1 MNAGID
7 KIPNTELSEMRA
19 TFLAED
25 GREIPSVTEDEM
37 REVDRIAV
45 QDFQLGVL
53 QMMENAG
60 RNLASH
66 VIDTFGETTGKIT
79 ILTGSGGNG
88 GGGLCC
94 ARHLHNRGFRVQLLM
109 TRPAEAL
116 EGAAG
121 AQFAILSSAGLIAAG
136 LEDSEKLISGATV
149 VVDALIGYGLQGAP
163 GGTTALLIEACN
175 RWAKN
180 VVALD
185 IPSGVDATTGESPG
199 VSIRADR
206 TVTLALP
213 KRGLDPS
220 IYDLY
225 LTDIGIPPEVYLPL
239 GITLEPI
246 FAEHFLVKLITREDN

>member
-1 MNAGID
+1 MSASID
-7 KIPNTELSEMRA
+7 KIPGMERDEMRA
-19 TFLAED
+19 NFFDEN
-25 GREIPSVTEDEM
+25 GNGIPSVTEDEM

-66 VIDTFGETTGKIT
+66 VIDVFGGTAGLIT
-79 ILTGSGGNG
+79 ILAGSGGNG

-94 ARHLHNRGFRVQLLM
+94 ARHLHNRGFTVQILL
-109 TRPAEAL
+109 TKSPHAL
-116 EGAAG
+116 EGTAG
-121 AQFAILSSAGLIAAG
+121 AQYAILSSTGIVPAG
-136 LEDSEKLISGATV
+136 LEDSERLISEAGV
-149 VVDALIGYGLQGAP
+149 VIDALIGYSLQGAP
-163 GGTTALLIEACN
+163 RGNTALLIEASN
-175 RWAKN
+175 QWARN

-199 VSIRADR
+199 IAIRADR

-220 IYDLY
+220 KYDLY

-239 GITLEPI
+239 GITLDPF
-246 FAEHFLVKLITREDN
+246 FADHFLLKLITREDN

>member
-1 MNAGID
+1 
-7 KIPNTELSEMRA
+7 
-19 TFLAED
+19 
-25 GREIPSVTEDEM
+25 
-37 REVDRIAV
+37 
-45 QDFQLGVL
+45 
-53 QMMENAG
+53 
-60 RNLASH
+60 
-66 VIDTFGETTGKIT
+66 
-79 ILTGSGGNG
+79 
-88 GGGLCC
+88 
-94 ARHLHNRGFRVQLLM
+94 M

-121 AQFAILSSAGLIAAG
+121 AQFAIISSAGLTAAG

-149 VVDALIGYGLQGAP
+149 VVDALIGYSLQGAP

-220 IYDLY
+220 MYDLY

-246 FAEHFLVKLITREDN
+246 FAEHFLVKLISREDN

>member
-1 MNAGID
+1 MRVGID
-7 KIPNTELSEMRA
+7 KTLKMELGEMRA
-19 TFLAED
+19 TFLAEG
-25 GREIPSVTEDEM
+25 GRGIPSVTEDEM

-45 QDFQLGVL
+45 QDFQLGIL

-66 VIDTFGETTGKIT
+66 IIDAFGGTTGKIT
-79 ILTGSGGNG
+79 ILAGSGGNG

-94 ARHLHNRGFRVQLLM
+94 ARHLHNRGFEIQLLM
-109 TRPAEAL
+109 TRPAETL

-121 AQFAILSSAGLIAAG
+121 AQFAILSSAGIVAAG
-136 LEDSEKLISGATV
+136 LEDSEKLISEATV
-149 VVDALIGYGLQGAP
+149 VVDALIGYSLQGAP
-163 GGTTALLIEACN
+163 RGSTALLIEASN

-185 IPSGVDATTGESPG
+185 VPSGVDATTGESPG

-220 IYDLY
+220 TYDLY
-225 LTDIGIPPEVYLPL
+225 LADIGIPPEVYLPL
-239 GITLEPI
+239 GITVDPI
-246 FAEHFLVKLITREDN
+246 FAEHFLVRLIAREDN

>member
-1 MNAGID
+1 MSASID
-7 KIPNTELSEMRA
+7 KIPCMEQCEMRA
-19 TFLAED
+19 NFFSED
-25 GREIPSVTEDEM
+25 GKGIPSVTEDEM

-45 QDFQLGVL
+45 QDFQLSVL

-66 VIDTFGETTGKIT
+66 VIDVFGGAAGIIT
-79 ILTGSGGNG
+79 ILAGSGGNG

-94 ARHLHNRGFRVQLLM
+94 ARHLHNRGFKVQLLL
-109 TRPAEAL
+109 TRHPEAL

-121 AQFAILSSAGLIAAG
+121 AQYAILSSAGIVAVG
-136 LEDSEKLISGATV
+136 LEDSERVISEATV
-149 VVDALIGYGLQGAP
+149 VIDALIGYSLQGAP
-163 GGTTALLIEACN
+163 RGNTALLIEACN
-175 RWAKN
+175 QWAKN

-185 IPSGVDATTGESPG
+185 IPSGIDATTGESPG
-199 VSIRADR
+199 ISIRADR

-220 IYDLY
+220 RYDLY

-239 GITLEPI
+239 GITLTPF
-246 FAEHFLVKLITREDN
+246 FADHFLLKLITREDN

>member
-1 MNAGID
+1 MSAGVD
-7 KIPNTELSEMRA
+7 KYPNMEISEMRA
-19 TFLAED
+19 TFLAEN
-25 GREIPSVTEDEM
+25 GRGVPSVTEDEM
-37 REVDRIAV
+37 REVDRIAI
-45 QDFQLGVL
+45 QEFQLGVL

-66 VIDTFGETTGKIT
+66 VIDAFAGTTGKIT
-79 ILTGSGGNG
+79 ILAGSGGNG

-121 AQFAILSSAGLIAAG
+121 AQFAIISSAGLIAAG
-136 LEDSEKLISGATV
+136 LEDSGKLISGATV
-149 VVDALIGYGLQGAP
+149 VVDALIGYSLQGAP

-239 GITLEPI
+239 GITLGPI
-246 FAEHFLVKLITREDN
+246 FAENSLVKLMTREDN

>member
-1 MNAGID
+1 MRAGSG
-7 KIPNTELSEMRA
+7 KIPNMELSEMRA
-19 TFLAED
+19 TFLAE
-25 GREIPSVTEDEM
+25 GGGEIPSVTEDEM

-45 QDFQLGVL
+45 HDFQLGIL

-66 VIDTFGETTGKIT
+66 IIDEFAGTTGKIT
-79 ILTGSGGNG
+79 ILAGSGGNG

-94 ARHLHNRGFRVQLLM
+94 ARHLHNRGFSVQLLL
-109 TRPAEAL
+109 TRAAEAL

-121 AQFAILSSAGLIAAG
+121 AQFAILSSAGIIAAG
-136 LEDSEKLISGATV
+136 LEDSERLISEATV
-149 VVDALIGYGLQGAP
+149 VVDALIGYSLQGAP
-163 GGTTALLIEACN
+163 RGNTALLIEASN

-220 IYDLY
+220 KYDIY
-225 LTDIGIPPEVYLPL
+225 LTDIGIPPEVYIQL
-239 GITLEPI
+239 GITLDPI